1 MSSRF
6 LLHGSWRGCNQSQ
19 LSCIRIKRYNNLVLL
34 IVIQYFKINKCRF
47 KLKLDRKMVNVF
59 SFLTA
64 NFSSNIHRWDTLF
77 WQYSPVE
84 NYILCYG
91 LHLYF
96 NCTAWGFNMIHSNS
110 WVIWFLQV
118 CLKTNLEHLLVQR
131 LMVAREHIFIW
142 DGKT

>member
-6 LLHGSWRGCNQSQ
+6 LLHSSWRGCNQSQ

-91 LHLYF
+91 LHRYF
-96 NCTAWGFNMIHSNS
+96 NYTAWGFNMIHSNS
-110 WVIWFLQV
+110 W
-118 CLKTNLEHLLVQR
+118 CRLVFTGMPQNQLGTLAGTKAYGCEGAYFYLR
-131 LMVAREHIFIW
+131 W
-142 DGKT
+142 